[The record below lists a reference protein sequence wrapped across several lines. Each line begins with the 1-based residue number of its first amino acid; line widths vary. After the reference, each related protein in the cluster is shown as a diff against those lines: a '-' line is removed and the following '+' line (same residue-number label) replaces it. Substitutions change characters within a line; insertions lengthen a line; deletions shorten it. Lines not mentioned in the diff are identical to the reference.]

1 MSLLKKSKPSS
12 EPKEG
17 IPSLETP
24 LSSLFRLS
32 PDQKSGLSR
41 LGIETVFDILHY
53 FPKRYSD
60 ISAVTTIKSLTPGA
74 YVTIYGKVKKIS
86 AKKSYRTKIPMTEAT
101 IDDGTGVLR
110 VVWFRQPYISGII
123 EEGQLVRLTG
133 PISLSGKRPLL
144 TNPEV
149 ESAGNLPIDVG
160 SSLFDE
166 GTETSRFG
174 FPLYGET
181 KGVTSKFLYHTII
194 KLIKLGILD
203 QITDPIP
210 ETIKK
215 TYKLPDKKTAV
226 HVLHM
231 PKNQSSV
238 EAARKR
244 MAFEEIF
251 LIQIERARN
260 RFFQRELETY
270 TSTPSEKNIAEF
282 VARFPF
288 DLTEGQD
295 EALSAIIS
303 DMKSGHPM
311 ARLLEGDVGS
321 GKTAVAAAVSYA
333 MVMTRPMGKDFGNC
347 QVAYMAPTEILA
359 VQLYENF
366 IENFKHLPIQIALI
380 TGKECRKF
388 PSKTNPETWTKISKP
403 QLLKWVANGEIAIVV
418 GTHAL
423 IQKTVAFKHLGLVV
437 IDEQHRF
444 GTNQRSSL
452 ARKGGFAP
460 HLLSMTATPIP
471 RTLAL
476 TMYGDLDLSIIS
488 DMPPGRKPVITKIVS
503 KHERKSMYE
512 NMQRELQSG
521 RQVYVICPR
530 IDEPDPR
537 KEMALQAKSV
547 TSEAEALRTLFPGK
561 TIDILHS
568 KMTKDEK
575 ESTMKEFL
583 EHKIDILVATS
594 VVEVG
599 VNVPNATVIII
610 EGAER
615 FGLAQLHQLRGRVIR
630 GTHQAYCYLSTDTT
644 SSDSLNR
651 LKALEET
658 GSGFELAEKDLL
670 IRGAG
675 ELSGGKQWG
684 ISDIG
689 MEALRNPK
697 LVEFARTEAQAI
709 VEVDPQ
715 LSSHQVLREEIARR
729 NVVIHFE

>member
-1 MSLLKKSKPSS
+1 
-12 EPKEG
+12 
-17 IPSLETP
+17 
-24 LSSLFRLS
+24 
-32 PDQKSGLSR
+32 
-41 LGIETVFDILHY
+41 V
-53 FPKRYSD
+53 
-60 ISAVTTIKSLTPGA
+60 
-74 YVTIYGKVKKIS
+74 YGKVKKIS

-101 IDDGTGVLR
+101 VDDGTGVLR
-110 VVWFRQPYISGII
+110 VIWFRQPYISNMV

-133 PISLSGKRPLL
+133 PISISANRTVM
-144 TNPEV
+144 TNPEI
-149 ESAGNLPIDVG
+149 ETARSLPIDVG
-160 SSLFDE
+160 SSLFDD
-166 GTETSRFG
+166 GTEQSRFG
-174 FPLYGET
+174 FPVYGET
-181 KGVTSKFLYHTII
+181 KGVTSKFLYHTIL
-194 KLIKLGILD
+194 KLIKQGALD
-203 QITDPIP
+203 FITDPLP
-210 ETIKK
+210 EHIKQ
-215 TYKLPDKKTAV
+215 TYKLPDKRTSV

-251 LIQIERARN
+251 LIQIERARA
-260 RFFQRELETY
+260 RALQRELQTY
-270 TSTPSEKNIAEF
+270 TSTPSEKDIAHF
-282 VARFPF
+282 VSQFPF
-288 DLTEGQD
+288 RLTDGQQ
-295 EALSAIIS
+295 EALSVITT

-359 VQLYENF
+359 IQLYEQFIQNF
-366 IENFKHLPIQIALI
+366 RHLPIQIALI

-388 PSKTNPETWTKISKP
+388 PSKTNPETWTKSSKS

-423 IQKTVAFKHLGLVV
+423 IQKSVAFKHLGLVI

-460 HLLSMTATPIP
+460 HLLSMSATPIP

-476 TMYGDLDLSIIS
+476 TMYGDLDLSVITG
-488 DMPPGRKPVITKIVS
+488 MPPGRKPVLTKIVT
-503 KHERKSMYE
+503 KHARQEMYA
-512 NMQRELQSG
+512 NLKKELVAG
-521 RQVYVICPR
+521 RQAYVICPR

-547 TSEAEALRTLFPGK
+547 TTEATALHSVFPGK

-568 KMTKDEK
+568 KMTKEKK
-575 ESTMKEFL
+575 ESVMKQFL
-583 EHKIDILVATS
+583 DHEIDILVATS

-599 VNVPNATVIII
+599 VNVPNATTIII

-630 GTHQAYCYLSTDTT
+630 GTHQAYCYLCTDTQ
-644 SSDSLNR
+644 SKDSLER

-658 GSGFELAEKDLL
+658 GSGFELAEKDLFL
-670 IRGAG
+670 RGAG

-697 LVEFARTEAQAI
+697 LVEFARNEARAL
-709 VEVDPQ
+709 VENDPRLEQ
-715 LSSHQVLREEIARR
+715 HTDLKEEISRR

>member
-1 MSLLKKSKPSS
+1 M
-12 EPKEG
+12 
-17 IPSLETP
+17 T
-24 LSSLFRLS
+24 
-32 PDQKSGLSR
+32 GLSR
-41 LGIETVFDILHY
+41 LGIKTAGDILHY
-53 FPKRYSD
+53 LPKRYSD
-60 ISAVTTIKSLTPGA
+60 ISSVTSIKDATNGS
-74 YVTIYGKVKKIS
+74 YVTVYGKVKKIT
-86 AKKSYRTKIPMTEAT
+86 AKKSFRSKLPMTEAT

-110 VVWFRQPYISGII
+110 VIWFRQPYISGMI

-133 PISLSGKRPLL
+133 PISTQSSRAVM

-149 ESAGNLPIDVG
+149 ETTDTLPIDIG

-174 FPLYGET
+174 FPIYGET
-181 KGVTSKFLYHTII
+181 SGVTSKFIYHTVL
-194 KLIKLGILD
+194 KLLKRGILD
-203 QITDPIP
+203 LVVDPIP
-210 ETIKK
+210 EAVRD
-215 TYKLPDKKTAV
+215 TYHLPDKKTAL

-231 PKNQSSV
+231 PKSQASV

-251 LIQIERARN
+251 LIQIERAQERHA
-260 RFFQRELETY
+260 QSTLKTY
-270 TSTPSEKNIAEF
+270 TSTPSEENIAEF
-282 VARFPF
+282 ISRFPF
-288 DLTEGQD
+288 QLTKGQQ
-295 EALSAIIS
+295 EALDAIVS
-303 DMKSGHPM
+303 DMKSGQPM

-321 GKTAVAAAVSYA
+321 GKTAVAAVVSYA
-333 MVMTRPMGKDFGNC
+333 MVMTRPNGKDFGNC

-359 VQLYENF
+359 MQLYENF
-366 IENFKHLPIQIALI
+366 IQNFKHLPLQVALI

-388 PSKTNPETWTKISKP
+388 PSKTNPNEWTKISKA
-403 QLLKWVANGEIAIVV
+403 QLLKWVANGEIGIVI
-418 GTHAL
+418 GTHSL
-423 IQKTVAFKHLGLVV
+423 IQKSVEFKDLGLVI

-476 TMYGDLDLSIIS
+476 TIYGDLNLSVIEG
-488 DMPPGRKPVITKIVS
+488 MPPGRKPVITNIVS
-503 KHERKSMYE
+503 GHKRKEMYDALTT
-512 NMQRELQSG
+512 ELSAR
-521 RQVYVICPR
+521 RQAYVICPR

-547 TSEAEALRTLFPGK
+547 TTEALSLRERFPGK
-561 TIDILHS
+561 TIEILHS
-568 KMTKDEK
+568 KMSKDEK
-575 ESTMKEFL
+575 ESVMQEFL
-583 EHKIDILVATS
+583 AHEIDILVATS

-630 GTHQAYCYLSTDTT
+630 GTHQAYCYLCTESTSQT
-644 SSDSLNR
+644 SIER
-651 LKALEET
+651 LTALSST
-658 GSGFELAEKDLL
+658 SSGFELAEKDLA

-675 ELSGGKQWG
+675 ELGGGKQWG

-697 LVEFARTEAQAI
+697 LVEFARNEAQTL
-709 VEVDPQ
+709 VHKSPN
-715 LSSHQVLREEIARR
+715 LSEYPELQQEIKRR
-729 NVVIHFE
+729 NLIIHFE